1 MVYIGEITKYFDEER
16 IQMTAAL
23 NIKTDLA
30 IVGGGGAGMAAA
42 LAAAEKGCRDITVLE
57 KTGSTAGSTAM
68 AHDIFGAE
76 SPAQRRAGVD
86 ARRDSLFKT
95 AMEWAH
101 WTNVNPR
108 LVRAFIDRSG
118 DTIGWLEGKG
128 LEFAV
133 AQFYHGQ
140 VPWVR
145 HYIVNG
151 QGGQLMKVLRRES
164 EKLGVKILTHTRGKR
179 IIRGR
184 NGEVTGVVAEGR
196 DGEVNVAAK
205 SVVITTGG
213 YGNNR
218 EMLKK
223 YCPYYHENMSYD
235 GPAGN
240 TGDGITMAEEAG
252 VALAG
257 LGAMNLHGPFL
268 TRHESPGVAVD
279 ARGADGQPYKVRI
292 QEIGWEPYT
301 IWVNKNGR
309 RFVDEG
315 YAQAFFAFGNV
326 VALQP
331 EGIGIFLFDSQ
342 ILRMEEELGLFR
354 TGIFGVHTLHGF
366 VPPGVPLPGLEREI
380 KKLEG
385 KEENLKISSSWDDI
399 AAWIGADPN
408 VLKATVD
415 EYNADCDRGHDSLF
429 VKDRKYLRPLRVP
442 PYYAVRGHV
451 AICDAYGGI
460 KINEGMQALDKNDSP
475 IPGLYAA
482 GSTTGCWESESY
494 CYHLTGHLVGF
505 AINSGRIAGENA
517 AVYVSG
523 K

>member
-1 MVYIGEITKYFDEER
+1 
-16 IQMTAAL
+16 MTTQNL
-23 NIKTDLA
+23 KTNMA

-68 AHDIFGAE
+68 AHDIFGAD
-76 SPAQRRAGVD
+76 SPTQRRAGVD
-86 ARRDSLFKT
+86 ARCDSLFKT

-101 WTNVNPR
+101 WTNINPR

-118 DTIGWLEGKG
+118 DTIGWLEEKG

-133 AQFYHGQ
+133 AQFYYDQ

-151 QGGQLMKVLRRES
+151 QGAQLMKILRLEC
-164 EKLGVKILTHTRGKR
+164 EKLGVKIMTHVRGRRITRGQ
-179 IIRGR
+179 
-184 NGEVTGVVAEGR
+184 NGEVTGVAAEGR
-196 DGEVNVAAK
+196 NGDVNVTAK
-205 SVVITTGG
+205 SVIVTTGG
-213 YGNNR
+213 YGNNK

-240 TGDGITMAEEAG
+240 IGDGITMAIEAD

-257 LGAMNLHGPFL
+257 LGALNLHGPFL
-268 TRHESPGVAVD
+268 TRKESPGVAVD
-279 ARGADGQPYKVRI
+279 ALGANGKPYKVRA
-292 QEIGWEPYT
+292 QEVGWEPFA
-301 IWVNKNGR
+301 IWVNKEGR

-315 YAQAFFAFGNV
+315 YASAFFAFGNV

-331 EGIGIFLFDSQ
+331 EGIGICLFDSQ
-342 ILRMEEELGLFR
+342 TLCMVEEKGLFR

-366 VPPGVPLPGLEREI
+366 VPPGVPLPGLEREFR
-380 KKLEG
+380 KLEG
-385 KEENLKISSSWDDI
+385 KETNLKIASSWEDI
-399 AAWIGADPN
+399 AGWIGADPN
-408 VLKATVD
+408 VLKATME
-415 EYNADCDRGHDSLF
+415 EYNVDCDRGHDSLF
-429 VKDRKYLRPLRVP
+429 VKDRKYLLPLRVP
-442 PYYAVRGHV
+442 PFYAVRGHV
-451 AICDAYGGI
+451 SICDAYGGI
-460 KINEGMQALDKNDSP
+460 KINENMQALDKTDMP

-482 GSTTGCWESESY
+482 GSATGCWESESY

-517 AVYVSG
+517 ARYVSG

>member
-1 MVYIGEITKYFDEER
+1 
-16 IQMTAAL
+16 MTTQNL
-23 NIKTDLA
+23 KTNLA

-76 SPAQRRAGVD
+76 SPSQRRAGVD
-86 ARRDSLFKT
+86 ARRDALFKT

-101 WTNVNPR
+101 WTNINPR

-118 DTIGWLEGKG
+118 DTIGWLEEKG

-133 AQFYHGQ
+133 AQFYYGQ

-145 HYIVNG
+145 HYIING
-151 QGGQLMKVLRRES
+151 QGAQLMKALRRES
-164 EKLGVKILTHTRGKR
+164 EKLGVKVLTHTRGRR
-179 IIRGR
+179 ILRGR
-184 NGEVTGVVAEGR
+184 NGEMTGIAAEGR
-196 DGEVNVAAK
+196 DGEVNVTAK
-205 SVVITTGG
+205 SVIITTGG
-213 YGNNR
+213 YGNNK

-240 TGDGITMAEEAG
+240 TGDGITMAIEAD

-268 TRHESPGVAVD
+268 TRKESPGVAVD
-279 ARGADGQPYKVRI
+279 ARGADGKPYKVRA
-292 QEIGWEPYT
+292 QEVGWEPFA
-301 IWVNKNGR
+301 IWVNKDGR

-315 YAQAFFAFGNV
+315 YATAFFAFGNV

-331 EGIGIFLFDSQ
+331 EGIGVCLYDSQ
-342 ILRMEEELGLFR
+342 TLRMVEEQGLFR

-380 KKLEG
+380 QKLDG
-385 KEENLKISSSWDDI
+385 KDANLKISSSWDDI

-408 VLKATVD
+408 ALKATVE
-415 EYNADCDRGHDSLF
+415 EYNTDCDRGHDSLF
-429 VKDRKYLRPLRVP
+429 VKDPKYLLPLRVP
-442 PYYAVRGHV
+442 PFYAVRGHV
-451 AICDAYGGI
+451 SICDAYGGI
-460 KINEGMQALDKNDSP
+460 KINENMQALDKTDRP

-482 GSTTGCWESESY
+482 GSATGCWESESY

-517 AVYVSG
+517 ARYVSG